1 MDLLTTFRALADE
14 TRLRILL
21 LLQHMDLAVGE
32 LADVLEQ
39 SQPRVSRHA
48 RILVEAG
55 LVERRK
61 EGSWVF
67 LRLALSG
74 YSNTD
79 YSNTGAADGLKTT
92 VQGRDQALRK
102 ILSDS
107 DFLDDALAQHM
118 QVDRAKLEAI
128 RGQRAG
134 RAADY
139 FASHAEQWDAIRSLH
154 QPEEMVEALLS
165 DVLADADIGQLLD
178 VGTGTGRMVEL
189 FAKRAQH
196 ITAVDNSPEMLR
208 LARAKLDNLGP
219 DNVDIV
225 QGDFYALP
233 LSDDRFDTIIMHQVL
248 HFADLPEAVLAEI
261 ARVLKPGGILA
272 IVDFASHNLEELRER
287 DAHAR
292 LGFADHQIHAAMAA
306 AGLTLLE
313 SRALQG
319 NPLTIKIWLG
329 QLPTLP
335 EASSLSVPSL
345 PVPSTLAA
353 SKMPI
358 GTPSSPPK
366 KQQKA

>member
-74 YSNTD
+74 YSNSD
-79 YSNTGAADGLKTT
+79 YSNSGTADGLKTT

-118 QVDRAKLEAI
+118 QADRAKLEAI
-128 RGQRAG
+128 RGQRAS

-248 HFADLPEAVLAEI
+248 HFADLPEAVLAET

-287 DAHAR
+287 DAHVR

-306 AGLTLLE
+306 ARLTLLE
-313 SRALQG
+313 SRTLQG
-319 NPLTIKIWLG
+319 DPLTIKIWLG

-335 EASSLSVPSL
+335 EASSLPAPSL
-345 PVPSTLAA
+345 SETP
-353 SKMPI
+353 KMGA
-358 GTPSSPPK
+358 GTSYSPPK

>member
-1 MDLLTTFRALADE
+1 MDILTTFRALADE

-74 YSNTD
+74 PS
-79 YSNTGAADGLKTT
+79 GLAADGLHIASLS
-92 VQGRDQALRK
+92 RDQALRK

-107 DFLDDALAQHM
+107 DFLDDALSQHT
-118 QVDRAKLEAI
+118 QADRAKLEAI
-128 RGQRAG
+128 RSQRAR

-154 QPEEMVEALLS
+154 QPEEMVEALLN
-165 DVLADADIGQLLD
+165 DVLTHDDMGQLLD

-189 FAKRAQH
+189 FAQRARH

-219 DNVDIV
+219 DNIDIV

-233 LSDDRFDTIIMHQVL
+233 LANDRFDTVIMHQVL
-248 HFADLPEAVLAEI
+248 HFADVPEAVLAET
-261 ARVLKPGGILA
+261 ARVLKPGGFLA
-272 IVDFASHNLEELRER
+272 IVDFASHNLEVLRER
-287 DAHAR
+287 DAHVR
-292 LGFADHQIHAAMAA
+292 LGFSDNQIHAAMAQ
-306 AGLTLLE
+306 AGLILVE

-319 NPLTIKIWLG
+319 DPLTIKIWLG
-329 QLPTLP
+329 QLPDNQSILSPLKLSP
-335 EASSLSVPSL
+335 ESSLETSPLSNKRHKFMPGQSL
-345 PVPSTLAA
+345 
-353 SKMPI
+353 
-358 GTPSSPPK
+358 
-366 KQQKA
+366 